1 MKHLQL
7 AHRRPWGPRRIL
19 PAAMLAMASL
29 PLGAATTQ
37 TMTISAVVLSKNVC
51 KFNSTSSALNF
62 GNINPTSASPVTAS
76 VTLSYRCNGS
86 DPVATWSVS
95 SDDGLYASGAG
106 QPRMR
111 HATLL
116 TNFLPYTLTF
126 PASGSAPRNTNLNMT
141 VTGTILPASFSAAPA
156 GAYSDTLILSI
167 LP

>member
-1 MKHLQL
+1 MTHAQL
-7 AHRRPWGPRRIL
+7 AHRRPRALRRIL
-19 PAAMLAMASL
+19 PAVMLAMASL

-37 TMTISAVVLSKNVC
+37 TLAISAVVLSKNVC
-51 KFNSTSSALNF
+51 RFQSTTSALNF

-76 VTLSYRCNGS
+76 VTLTYRCNGS
-86 DPVATWSVS
+86 DPIATWSVG
-95 SDDGLYASGAG
+95 SDDGLYATGAG

-116 TNFLPYTLTF
+116 TNYLPYTLTF
-126 PASGSAPRNTNLNMT
+126 PASGSAPRNTNLNIT

-156 GAYSDTLILSI
+156 GSYSDTLILSI